1 MIGFKVMTKQG
12 LRGPFQKSSILKGI
26 ETGVVPL
33 KAQLLDL
40 HTNRMIIAADLV
52 GVELDDAPS
61 PARKKSPARPP
72 AIIKPAKLPLKSRAA
87 VKDSSGQAGKKKS
100 GKVAAPANPPPQ
112 SFHDTTV
119 ISPVDG
125 GLTLGRAT
133 AQGGAAPVNA
143 AELSRLSDMSDLILT
158 DDVAPPLRRK
168 KK

>member
-52 GVELDDAPS
+52 GVELDNS
-61 PARKKSPARPP
+61 PASATKKSPAKPP
-72 AIIKPAKLPLKSRAA
+72 AIIKPVKLPLKSKAA
-87 VKDSSGQAGKKKS
+87 KDSSGKAAKKKS
-100 GKVAAPANPPPQ
+100 GKVAASTDSPPQ

-125 GLTLGRAT
+125 GVTLGRAT

-158 DDVAPPLRRK
+158 DDVAPPLRK
-168 KK
+168 KKK